1 MKRLGGFSKG
11 ARSVYRV
18 EYLQDFKG
26 KLHEIDS
33 CRKLNAKGIMLADAR
48 RFVAM
53 FDFHAVDLGE
63 RTSPLL

>member
-1 MKRLGGFSKG
+1 
-11 ARSVYRV
+11 
-18 EYLQDFKG
+18 
-26 KLHEIDS
+26 
-33 CRKLNAKGIMLADAR
+33 MLADAR